1 MVGSTVRLGTVHVP
15 VDAAA
20 GAAFAG
26 AVVGLHATI
35 TAMPCLWHRSLAAS
49 LLVATVPACVASFA
63 LGLLATALGGSLLG
77 LVILILAP
85 IVAWRRLPFVYPRH
99 PPGHCPKCGYSL
111 HSLRRATCP
120 ECGSRVLSDS
130 DIVT

>member
-1 MVGSTVRLGTVHVP
+1 VVGSTVRLGTVHVP

-63 LGLLATALGGSLLG
+63 LGLLATALGGSLL
-77 LVILILAP
+77 
-85 IVAWRRLPFVYPRH
+85 
-99 PPGHCPKCGYSL
+99 KCGYSL